1 MTQNIIDF
9 LYTCPA
15 LKAFDIRAGF
25 LEKKPMSASLSPLPE
40 TEILRTYTDGDCMM
54 KSTYTLMLRLP
65 YSPAGAQDAEKVLS
79 EIADFIYSSNQTNCF
94 PELPHGNFAASLG
107 ILIPD
112 SPKSHTANSCVFSVK
127 LYMTHYSIHKKGL
140 IIC

>member
-1 MTQNIIDF
+1 MTQNMIDF
-9 LYTCPA
+9 LYTCPV
-15 LKAFDIRAGF
+15 LQTFDIRAGF

-54 KSTYTLMLRLP
+54 KSTYTLALRLP
-65 YSPAGAQDAEKVLS
+65 YSPAGSGEAEKLLS

-94 PELPHGNFAASLG
+94 PELPRGNFAASLG
-107 ILIPD
+107 IHIPD

-127 LYMTHYSIHKKGL
+127 IYMTHYSINKKGL
-140 IIC
+140 MIC